1 MRFYTSKNFKLK
13 EMKVELI
20 SKSIGVK
27 SYSELDTNEIIAAI
41 ARHGTIKDNG
51 SKLVKYLMDNA
62 HWSPLQHISFGF
74 KIETRRSIS
83 AQIFRHRSLNGQE
96 WSLRYAEPLG
106 FEEIEIRRE
115 HPTNRQSS
123 TDVFNPKWEE
133 TIFGGRHDG
142 EEYEQNAKSAINEFI
157 KSAENL
163 YSKLITAG
171 VARECARDILPL
183 CTKTT
188 IHFTGTLRD
197 LLGFLNVRCD
207 HHAQKE
213 VRDIAIEI
221 GKQLE
226 KEIPGIMKSI
236 DWRNGMF
243 M

>member
-1 MRFYTSKNFKLK
+1 
-13 EMKVELI
+13 MKVELI
-20 SKSIGVK
+20 SKTVGLN
-27 SYSELDTNEIIAAI
+27 SYAELDNNQIIAAI
-41 ARHGTIKDNG
+41 ARHGTIKKDG
-51 SKLVKYLMDNA
+51 GKLVKYLMDNA

-106 FEEIEIRRE
+106 FEDIELRKE

-123 TDVFNPKWEE
+123 TDVFDPE
-133 TIFGGRHDG
+133 IPFGNNKKASLVI
-142 EEYEQNAKSAINEFI
+142 EQLLKTTEQ
-157 KSAENL
+157 L
-163 YSKLITAG
+163 YNMLIEAG

-188 IHFTGTLRD
+188 IHITGTLRD

-207 HHAQKE
+207 NHAQFE
-213 VRDIAIEI
+213 VREIATRI
-221 GKQLE
+221 GEELE
-226 KEIPGIMKSI
+226 KELPEIMSTI

>member
-1 MRFYTSKNFKLK
+1 MT
-13 EMKVELI
+13 VELI
-20 SKSIGVK
+20 SKTLGVN
-27 SYSELDTNEIIAAI
+27 SYSELDNNNIIAAI
-41 ARHGTIKDNG
+41 ARHGYIKDG
-51 SKLVKYLMDNA
+51 GKLVKYLMNNA

-106 FEEIEIRRE
+106 FEEIDIRRE

-123 TDVFNPKWEE
+123 TDSFNPILYQKDGGQSTNGIPLSAKRSITQLLRNTEE
-133 TIFGGRHDG
+133 L
-142 EEYEQNAKSAINEFI
+142 YNELI
-157 KSAENL
+157 KN
-163 YSKLITAG
+163 G
-171 VARECARDILPL
+171 VAKECARDILPL

-188 IHFTGTLRD
+188 IHITATLRD

-207 HHAQKE
+207 YHAQKE
-213 VRDIAIEI
+213 VRDIATSI
-221 GKQLE
+221 GEQLE
-226 KEIPGIMKSI
+226 KEIPDIMSSI

>member
-1 MRFYTSKNFKLK
+1 MS
-13 EMKVELI
+13 KVELI
-20 SKSIGVK
+20 SKTVGLN
-27 SYSELDTNEIIAAI
+27 SYKELDNNEVIAAI
-41 ARHGTIKDNG
+41 ARHGTVKENG
-51 SKLVKYLMDNA
+51 GKLVKYLMDNK

-106 FEEIEIRRE
+106 FEHIELRRE

-123 TDVFNPKWEE
+123 SE
-133 TIFGGRHDG
+133 IFDPVLDIVDYNFG
-142 EEYEQNAKSAINEFI
+142 EI
-157 KSAENL
+157 KASDRIQKLMYDIENL
-163 YSKLITAG
+163 YKELIESG
-171 VARECARDILPL
+171 VAKECARDILPL

-188 IHFTGTLRD
+188 IHITGTLRD

-207 HHAQKE
+207 HHSQSE
-213 VRDIAIEI
+213 IREIATRI
-221 GKQLE
+221 GEELE
-226 KEIPGIMKSI
+226 KELPEIMSTI

>member
-1 MRFYTSKNFKLK
+1 MSK
-13 EMKVELI
+13 VDLI
-20 SKSIGVK
+20 SKTIGVGN
-27 SYSELDTNEIIAAI
+27 YRELDNNQIIAAI
-41 ARHGTIKDNG
+41 ARHGTMKEDG
-51 SKLVKYLMDNA
+51 GKLVKYLMDNA

-106 FEEIEIRRE
+106 FEEIELRKE

-123 TDVFNPKWEE
+123 TDVFNPVLEDVWEGVE
-133 TIFGGRHDG
+133 GKVT
-142 EEYEQNAKSAINEFI
+142 AKDKIDKLLFDIS
-157 KSAENL
+157 NL
-163 YSKLITAG
+163 YEELTQAG
-171 VARECARDILPL
+171 VAKECARDILPL

-188 IHFTGTLRD
+188 IHVTGTLRD

-207 HHAQKE
+207 KHSQLE
-213 VRDIAIEI
+213 VRQIATLMGEAIE
-221 GKQLE
+221 
-226 KEIPGIMKSI
+226 KELPEIMGTI

>member
-1 MRFYTSKNFKLK
+1 MS
-13 EMKVELI
+13 KVELI
-20 SKSIGVK
+20 SKTVGLN
-27 SYSELDTNEIIAAI
+27 SYVELDSNEIISAI
-41 ARHGTIKDNG
+41 ARHGTIKEDG
-51 SKLVKYLMDNA
+51 GKLVKYLMDNA

-106 FEEIEIRRE
+106 FEEIELRKE

-123 TDVFNPKWEE
+123 TEIFDPLLPK
-133 TIFGGRHDG
+133 
-142 EEYEQNAKSAINEFI
+142 YENYISDYHASIVIDDILNQVEKLY
-157 KSAENL
+157 ENL
-163 YSKLITAG
+163 IEAG

-188 IHFTGTLRD
+188 IHITATLRD

-207 HHAQKE
+207 SHAQFE
-213 VRDIAIEI
+213 IREIATRI
-221 GKQLE
+221 GEELE
-226 KEIPGIMKSI
+226 KELPEIMSTI

>member
-1 MRFYTSKNFKLK
+1 
-13 EMKVELI
+13 MKVELI
-20 SKSIGVK
+20 SKTVGLN
-27 SYSELDTNEIIAAI
+27 SYVELDSNQIISAI
-41 ARHGTIKDNG
+41 ARHGTIKEDG
-51 SKLVKYLMDNA
+51 GKLVKYLMDNA

-106 FEEIEIRRE
+106 FEDIELRKE

-123 TDVFNPKWEE
+123 SEVFNPSFYVE
-133 TIFGGRHDG
+133 G
-142 EEYEQNAKSAINEFI
+142 EILNAKEEVSRVLNEI
-157 KSAENL
+157 ERL
-163 YSKLITAG
+163 YERLLQAG
-171 VARECARDILPL
+171 VAKECARDILPL

-188 IHFTGTLRD
+188 IHITGTLRD

-207 HHAQKE
+207 EHAQKE
-213 VRDIAIEI
+213 VRDIATRI
-221 GKQLE
+221 GEELE
-226 KEIPGIMKSI
+226 KELPEIMNSI

>member
-1 MRFYTSKNFKLK
+1 MN
-13 EMKVELI
+13 VELI
-20 SKSIGVK
+20 SRTEGVGTYGGLSK
-27 SYSELDTNEIIAAI
+27 NDIISSI
-41 ARHGTIKDNG
+41 ARHGTIKNDSG
-51 SKLVKYLMDNA
+51 KLIRYLISNK

-106 FEEIEIRRE
+106 FEEIELRRE

-123 TDVFNPKWEE
+123 SEVFDPVLDIVDYNFGEIKASDRIQKLMYDVK
-133 TIFGGRHDG
+133 
-142 EEYEQNAKSAINEFI
+142 
-157 KSAENL
+157 NL
-163 YSKLITAG
+163 YKELIDAG
-171 VARECARDILPL
+171 VAKECARDILPL

-188 IHFTGTLRD
+188 IHITGTLRD

-207 HHAQKE
+207 EHAQKE
-213 VRDIAIEI
+213 VRDIATRI
-221 GKQLE
+221 GEELE
-226 KEIPGIMKSI
+226 KELPEIMSTI